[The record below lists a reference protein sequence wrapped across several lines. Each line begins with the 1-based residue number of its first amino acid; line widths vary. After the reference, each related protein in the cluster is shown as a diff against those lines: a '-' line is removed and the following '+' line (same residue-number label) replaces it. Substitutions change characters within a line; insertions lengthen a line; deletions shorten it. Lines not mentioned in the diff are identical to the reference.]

1 MNASLHGQRPGASLI
16 VVILVVALL
25 AGVGIPLLTLT
36 RMSPT
41 IAGSSRTHEEAFNA
55 AEAGFESARLQI
67 EDWFASGAWSG
78 FTGHYLVQPTG
89 IDRAIGS
96 GGTPNAQY
104 FRRLTDLDLLSAFDP
119 EGDGTPNVSNLVA
132 FHQTYA
138 VDGRGET
145 IARVTFTVFLIDD
158 EAGSAATDPSDAL
171 LVAIGTVRAG
181 NRILDSV
188 RLEIL
193 LGIQVGS

>member
-1 MNASLHGQRPGASLI
+1 MSTALRRQRPGSSLI
-16 VVILVVALL
+16 VIILIVVFL

-36 RMSPT
+36 RMGNT

-55 AEAGFESARLQI
+55 AEAGFESARLLI
-67 EDWFASGAWSG
+67 EDWFASGTWGG

-89 IDRAIGS
+89 IDRPKATGGS
-96 GGTPNAQY
+96 PNPQY
-104 FRRLTDLDLLSAFDP
+104 FRRLTDRELLEAFDTD
-119 EGDGTPNVSNLVA
+119 GDGTPNVSNLIA
-132 FHQTYA
+132 FNQTFA